1 VVRVPA
7 HRRRLFKRYISKS
20 GGNMHYFLGGLAILI
35 LIMALPPKSLFAIA
49 IFVTISALII
59 QTSASIATKDK
70 VPFSK
75 SIKAVLYS
83 IVFSGVAILI
93 VVVSG
98 GAAFIISPFLLWGA
112 LAYAYSLALEI
123 NFLGSAIIAM
133 IVMAAGALTMM
144 VFKISMLT
152 IA

>member
-1 VVRVPA
+1 
-7 HRRRLFKRYISKS
+7 
-20 GGNMHYFLGGLAILI
+20 MHYFLGGLAVLI

-49 IFVTISALII
+49 VFVVVSALII
-59 QTSASIATKDK
+59 QTSASIATQEK

-75 SIKAVLYS
+75 SFKAVIYS
-83 IVFSGVAILI
+83 FIFSAVAVLI

-123 NFLGSAIIAM
+123 NFWGSAIISM
-133 IVMAAGALTMM
+133 IVIAAGALTMM